1 MLEDVNSVK
10 AKPATTEKTKKDA
23 KNKRYFKEKIRASKV
38 FGTFKLNW
46 LICFNIIGIIRE
58 DLSFELILNGI
69 KIDVHIAF
77 IC

>member
-10 AKPATTEKTKKDA
+10 AKPATSEPHKKDG

-46 LICFNIIGIIRE
+46 LICFDILWIVRE

-69 KIDVHIAF
+69 IIDVPIAF
-77 IC
+77 NW

>member
-1 MLEDVNSVK
+1 
-10 AKPATTEKTKKDA
+10 
-23 KNKRYFKEKIRASKV
+23 V

-46 LICFNIIGIIRE
+46 LICFNILGIIRE